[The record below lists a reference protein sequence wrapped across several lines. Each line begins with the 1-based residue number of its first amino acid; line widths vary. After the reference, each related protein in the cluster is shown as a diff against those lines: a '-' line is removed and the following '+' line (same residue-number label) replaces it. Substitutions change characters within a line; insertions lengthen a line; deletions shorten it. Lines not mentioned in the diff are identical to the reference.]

1 MEELRDI
8 KGLVEV
14 TDYSL
19 YYLLGLMGI
28 VVVVLLVLG
37 ALLYK
42 YLIKKE
48 PMTQRKVAMALL
60 DKFEFTE
67 TKESVYT
74 FTHLAQY
81 AAKENQRKELEA
93 LLAELDVYKFR
104 KEVPELDD
112 TLKVRM
118 KNFIEELKRG

>member
-14 TDYSL
+14 TDDSL
-19 YYLLGLMGI
+19 YYLLGLMGLA
-28 VVVVLLVLG
+28 VVVLLVLA
-37 ALLYK
+37 ALIHK
-42 YLIKKE
+42 YLTKKE
-48 PMTQRKVAMALL
+48 PMTQRKVAMAFL

-81 AAKENQRKELEA
+81 AVKENQRRELEA
-93 LLAELDVYKFR
+93 LLAELDVYKFK
-104 KEVPELDD
+104 KEVRELDD
-112 TLKVRM
+112 ALKVRM
-118 KNFIEELKRG
+118 KNFIEELRRG